1 MGRPDWNTYF
11 LDIAAVVATRAT
23 CPRKQ
28 VGAVLVDAEHR
39 IIATGYNGAPSGDPH
54 CFDEGCLIYED
65 EDHYQHC
72 GRATHAETNAVAT
85 ARFAGQTERLKGATC
100 YTTITPC
107 PGCAYQLEYYG
118 VTTHI
123 WREDYP

>member
-1 MGRPDWNTYF
+1 MPRPDWNDYF

-28 VGAVLVDAEHR
+28 VGAVLVDTEHR
-39 IIATGYNGAPSGDPH
+39 IIATGYNGAQPGEPH
-54 CFDEGCLIYED
+54 CFDEGCVMED
-65 EDHYQHC
+65 GHC
-72 GRATHAETNAVAT
+72 KRATHAETNAVAT
-85 ARFAGQTERLKGATC
+85 AKLAGQTERLKGATC

-118 VTTHI
+118 VTNHI